1 MKCFHLSEL
10 KYIRP
15 KSKEKR
21 LNYTSVSE
29 FTYNEILFQIK
40 AVPDC
45 IKPSRIKWTDKIK
58 KTPQII
64 PPGGS

>member
-45 IKPSRIKWTDKIK
+45 IKPSRIK
-58 KTPQII
+58 
-64 PPGGS
+64 